1 MLDFTR
7 LLAQQSTIPH
17 IDGMYLFMLLARISH
32 IVGAIILVGGQF
44 YIRFVLTPPNLQA
57 GDTSADRIFGGHRT
71 AWARCTGGATALI
84 LIAGIINYV
93 LIIKQ
98 HERFDASY
106 HMLMGFKIL
115 AATGAFLL
123 AALLAGKTAAADAIR
138 QKWRMWLIVC
148 LLLGFVAVA
157 LGSVLRTYPHV
168 RKADAGGAPQLVA
181 PANPSP
187 H

>member
-1 MLDFTR
+1 MFHFMM
-7 LLAQQSTIPH
+7 LLADQAAIPH
-17 IDGMYLFMLLARISH
+17 IDGMYVFMLLARISH

-44 YIRFVLTPPNLQA
+44 YIRFVLTPPNVQA

-84 LIAGIINYV
+84 LIAGIINYM

-123 AALLAGKTAAADAIR
+123 AALLAGRTAVADRIR

-148 LLLGFVAVA
+148 LLLGFIAVA
-157 LGSVLRTYPHV
+157 LGSVLRTYPHI
-168 RKADAGGAPQLVA
+168 RRADAGGPPQLVA
-181 PANPSP
+181 PANPMP
-187 H
+187 K